1 MRVLIVT
8 PDNIAHLGGKA
19 THIIQLQD
27 GLEKLGHEVKVLSA
41 RDIPTVEF
49 FIRGGSFLFN
59 KIRLGLGTVYSITM
73 RRIWINRLI
82 HKLLKSGF
90 VPDIINVHTSTC
102 VSNIKKLNL
111 SIPIILTEHGYA
123 NEYLSDGKMKEDSFT
138 YRFVLN
144 KVAEGYNHSDFIVS
158 VDTRLRNRILEFS
171 SEYRD
176 KIEIVFNAVNTDEF
190 SPVESDEKISLC
202 EEVGFDKTSFI
213 LFCPRRLVRKNGVIF
228 PVMALKLLRERSPEV
243 NTLLVYAGDGPER
256 ENIEQYI
263 NENNLHEY
271 VRLLGSVDH
280 SEMAKY
286 YLISDAVIIPS
297 VTSEGVQEA
306 TSISALE
313 GMSCGKP
320 VIVSGI
326 GGLKELVTDEYNGL
340 IVNEKS
346 PEDIANAW
354 LRLIGDSNLQHT
366 LGQNARRYVVEKH
379 SHLSHAKRISEIYEL
394 VAKKEHNLKSDSNRI
409 IREAKDK

>member
-1 MRVLIVT
+1 
-8 PDNIAHLGGKA
+8 
-19 THIIQLQD
+19 
-27 GLEKLGHEVKVLSA
+27 
-41 RDIPTVEF
+41 
-49 FIRGGSFLFN
+49 
-59 KIRLGLGTVYSITM
+59 M

-90 VPDIINVHTSTC
+90 VPDIINVHSSLC
-102 VSNIKKLNL
+102 VSSIKKLNI
-111 SIPIILTEHGYA
+111 SIPIILTVHGDGTNEH
-123 NEYLSDGKMKEDSFT
+123 LSARRIKKDSFA
-138 YRFVLN
+138 YSFLLN
-144 KVAEGYNHSDFIVS
+144 KEAEAFNHSDFIIS
-158 VDTRLRNRILEFS
+158 VDTRLRNRIWEFS
-171 SEYRD
+171 SEYKD
-176 KIEIVFNAVNTDEF
+176 KIEIVLNAVDTGEF
-190 SPVESDEKISLC
+190 SSVEPDEEISLR
-202 EEVGFDKTSFI
+202 EKFGFDKTSFI

-228 PVMALKLLRERSPEV
+228 PVMALKLLMNRNLEV